1 MRFLY
6 GDVYCFGEC
15 TNSNKEPSST
25 EAEVANAVCI
35 FLHVSITMIPLE
47 NVMTGL
53 AYATELVPTL
63 CAIEFKGDSLV
74 AWHWVLSALW
84 C

>member
-15 TNSNKEPSST
+15 TNSNEEPSST
-25 EAEVANAVCI
+25 EAEVANTVCI

-53 AYATELVPTL
+53 AYTTELVRTL
-63 CAIEFKGDSLV
+63 WQYMKRC
-74 AWHWVLSALW
+74 HLSQKLPSTGL
-84 C
+84 